1 MSRAAATMQSTKG
14 STSTRPLL
22 HGSGSPHISHLWRKH
37 QSAPIIPLIE
47 VHQDLGRLRWHI
59 LLNEMARFGE
69 DLELIFPLHLAD
81 HQLLIQSICA
91 GQQEEFTAARLQEL
105 PTEAD
110 EPVFPEGLRGGEVG
124 SPDPWFCGV

>member
-1 MSRAAATMQSTKG
+1 MAILATLGEKKDICATLRLVQMSRAAATMQSTKG

-69 DLELIFPLHLAD
+69 DLELIFPCRTYC
-81 HQLLIQSICA
+81 QL
-91 GQQEEFTAARLQEL
+91 
-105 PTEAD
+105 
-110 EPVFPEGLRGGEVG
+110 
-124 SPDPWFCGV
+124 